1 MRNIHLKI
9 GVIGSDRKEW
19 HISRLLKGL
28 EKRGVEA
35 YLLPVTKLQARIG
48 GTPKVSVRGFG
59 VDEYDAVIVRRVP
72 GGTAEQVF
80 YRMDALRRLE
90 DMGVMVINPA
100 RSIEKA
106 VDKYY
111 TSALLEDAGI
121 NTPRTIVTESF
132 SEAMKAFTELGG
144 DVVVKPLFGSL
155 GMGITRVTSEDI
167 AYRVFRALEMTK
179 SVYYLQEFIP
189 HGGRDIRV
197 FIIGDL
203 VVASMQRVSDDWKT
217 NISSGGKAK
226 PYSPS
231 EEAKEMSLKASEKL
245 GLMYTGVDIV
255 EAKDKSYVIELN
267 STPGWEGLQSVTD
280 LDITEALIDH
290 VLLKL
295 R

>member
-1 MRNIHLKI
+1 MKI

-19 HISRLLKGL
+19 HISRLLKSL

-35 YLLPVTKLQARIG
+35 YLIPVTKLQARIG
-48 GTPKVSVRGFG
+48 GTPKVSVRGFI
-59 VDEYDAVIVRRVP
+59 VDDYDAVIVRRVP

-80 YRMDALRRLE
+80 YRMDALRSLE

-121 NTPRTIVTESF
+121 ITPRTIVTESF
-132 SEAMKAFTELGG
+132 SEAMKGFNELGG
-144 DVVVKPLFGSL
+144 DIVVKPLFGSL

-179 SVYYLQEFIP
+179 SVYYLQEFIA
-189 HGGRDIRV
+189 HGGRDVRV
-197 FIIGDL
+197 FTIGDQ
-203 VVASMQRVSDDWKT
+203 VVASMKRVSDDWKT
-217 NISSGGKAK
+217 NISNGGKAT
-226 PYSPS
+226 PYTPS
-231 EEAKEMSLKASEKL
+231 DEIVKMSLKASEKL
-245 GLMYTGVDIV
+245 GLVYTGVDII
-255 EAKDKSYVIELN
+255 ETEDKPYVIELN
-267 STPGWEGLQSVTD
+267 STPGWEGLQTVTD

-290 VLLKL
+290 MLMKL

>member
-1 MRNIHLKI
+1 VKI
-9 GVIGSDRKEW
+9 GIIGSDRKEW

-28 EKRGVEA
+28 ERRGDEA
-35 YLLPVTKLQARIG
+35 HLLPVTKLLARVG
-48 GTPKVSVRGFG
+48 GSPRISVRGFG
-59 VDEYDAVIVRRVP
+59 VDDYDAVIVRRVP

-80 YRMDALRRLE
+80 YRMDALRRIE
-90 DMGVMVINPA
+90 DMGVKVINPA

-132 SEAMKAFTELGG
+132 SDAMKAFNELGG

-155 GMGITRVTSEDI
+155 GMGISRISDEDV

-179 SVYYLQEFIP
+179 SVYYIQEFIP
-189 HGGRDIRV
+189 HGGRDIRI
-197 FIIGDL
+197 FIIGDK

-217 NISSGGKAK
+217 NISSGGKAA
-226 PYSPS
+226 PYIPS
-231 EEAKEMSLKASEKL
+231 EEAVEMSLKASEKL
-245 GLMYTGVDIV
+245 GLMYTGVDIIETDD
-255 EAKDKSYVIELN
+255 EAYVIELN
-267 STPGWEGLQSVTD
+267 STPGWAGLQSVTD
-280 LDITEALIDH
+280 IDITEALIDH
-290 VLLKL
+290 VISKL

>member
-1 MRNIHLKI
+1 MKI
-9 GVIGSDRKEW
+9 GIIGSDRKEW
-19 HISRLLKGL
+19 HISRILKGL

-35 YLLPVTKLQARIG
+35 YLLPIVRLYARIG
-48 GTPKVSVRGFG
+48 ETPRISVRGYP
-59 VDEYDAVIVRRVP
+59 VDDYDAVIVRRVP

-90 DMGVMVINPA
+90 DMGVIVINPS
-100 RSIEKA
+100 RGIEKA

-132 SEAMKAFTELGG
+132 SDAMKAFKELRG

-155 GMGITRVTSEDI
+155 GMGITRVSSEDV

-179 SVYYLQEFIP
+179 CVYYLQEFIP
-189 HGGRDIRV
+189 HGGKDIRV
-197 FIIGDL
+197 FVIGDQ
-203 VVASMQRVSDDWKT
+203 VAASMQRESDDWKT

-226 PYSPS
+226 PYTPS
-231 EEAKEMSLKASEKL
+231 EEVVEMSLRASEKL
-245 GLMYTGVDIV
+245 GLMYTGVDII
-255 EAKDKSYVIELN
+255 ETDDEPYVIELN
-267 STPGWEGLQSVTD
+267 STPGWQGLQSVTE

-290 VLLKL
+290 VISKL

>member
-1 MRNIHLKI
+1 VKVGI
-9 GVIGSDRKEW
+9 IGSDKKEW

-28 EKRGVEA
+28 EKRGAEA
-35 YLLPVTKLQARIG
+35 YLLPVTKLLARIG
-48 GTPKVSVRGFG
+48 GTPRFSVRGFG
-59 VDEYDAVIVRRVP
+59 VDDYDAVIVRRVP

-80 YRMDALRRLE
+80 YRMDALRRIE
-90 DMGVMVINPA
+90 DMGVKVINPA
-100 RSIEKA
+100 RGIEKA

-111 TSALLEDAGI
+111 TSALLEEAGI

-132 SEAMKAFTELGG
+132 SEAMRAFKELGG

-155 GMGITRVTSEDI
+155 GMGITRITNEDV

-197 FIIGDL
+197 FIIGDQ
-203 VVASMQRVSDDWKT
+203 VIASMQRVSDDWKT
-217 NISSGGKAK
+217 NISSGGKAS
-226 PYSPS
+226 PYTPS
-231 EEAKEMSLKASEKL
+231 EKAVEMSLKATEKL
-245 GLMYTGVDIV
+245 GLTYTGVDIIETED
-255 EAKDKSYVIELN
+255 EAYVIELN

-290 VLLKL
+290 VMTKL